1 MHLQRQSQR
10 YTVGTCS
17 AAIGDKTTSHPKT
30 TESQAKNSGRKPA
43 ATQPMLSTA
52 VLTAPPSSL
61 LLHHRRRRRYLDSR
75 LHVHSSHLPP
85 RHPPSQH
92 PQPHSLSP
100 SSPLRFDRA
109 ASPPSSPPTTTM
121 GDYRHMRSG
130 SLNIPSQGGAA
141 AAGGGGPAAPA
152 PGPAHGRFDGPR
164 SPPSTSQRRAGERY
178 PPPPMWPDANGRR
191 ASIADTSHVPCKFFR
206 QGACQ
211 AGSACP
217 FSHDLGAASE
227 TVCKYFAKVRD
238 LKHSPMTTAH
248 LPPLFPSALSLAPL
262 RLRLRLSLGLQPRL
276 CGCPYP
282 CPSPCRSPSA
292 AFLALV

>member
-1 MHLQRQSQR
+1 
-10 YTVGTCS
+10 
-17 AAIGDKTTSHPKT
+17 
-30 TESQAKNSGRKPA
+30 
-43 ATQPMLSTA
+43 MLSTA

-248 LPPLFPSALSLAPL
+248 LPPSFPFCTIPRPSPSPSPSLSWASTPSLWLPLSLSLPLSLA
-262 RLRLRLSLGLQPRL
+262 LGCLPRSRVAQQRR
-276 CGCPYP
+276 GRAP
-282 CPSPCRSPSA
+282 A
-292 AFLALV
+292 TALG

>member
-1 MHLQRQSQR
+1 
-10 YTVGTCS
+10 
-17 AAIGDKTTSHPKT
+17 
-30 TESQAKNSGRKPA
+30 
-43 ATQPMLSTA
+43 MLSTA
-52 VLTAPPSSL
+52 GPTAPPSSTL
-61 LLHHRRRRRYLDSR
+61 LLHHTRRRRRRYLDSH
-75 LHVHSSHLPP
+75 LHAPSSNLSP
-85 RHPPSQH
+85 RRPPSQH
-92 PQPHSLSP
+92 PHPQPPSLSP

-109 ASPPSSPPTTTM
+109 ASPPSSPPAPAM

-141 AAGGGGPAAPA
+141 AAAAAPA

-164 SPPSTSQRRAGERY
+164 SPPSMSQRSGVEMRPA
-178 PPPPMWPDANGRR
+178 PFVWSSANGRR

-238 LKHSPMTTAH
+238 LKALVYDNCPFT
-248 LPPLFPSALSLAPL
+248 PLFRYPLPLSVCL
-262 RLRLRLSLGLQPRL
+262 RFCLGLQLQPRHSVSPTLVPVFRPSPSPSPSVLLL
-276 CGCPYP
+276 C
-282 CPSPCRSPSA
+282 CPSCFCVARQSSGRAPATEPI
-292 AFLALV
+292 